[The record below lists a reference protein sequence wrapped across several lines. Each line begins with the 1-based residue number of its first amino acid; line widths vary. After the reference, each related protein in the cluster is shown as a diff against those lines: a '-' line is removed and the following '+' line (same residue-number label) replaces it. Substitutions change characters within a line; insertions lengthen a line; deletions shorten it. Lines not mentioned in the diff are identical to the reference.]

1 MSSTILNSAWKHKIQ
16 IINIFDEKFLNE
28 KDIALQPINLILDKD
43 NSPDNS
49 PKKQLTN
56 KGFSINNNN
65 NIQKKNS
72 NKEIKKQKKREAKK
86 SIKSYK
92 SSGLYNSNIVIV
104 QSLTAD
110 SERSSLNQIEKEVE
124 KLKKIINKSKSKKN
138 KNKSKSKMKTHN
150 SNKY

>member
-65 NIQKKNS
+65 IQNKNS
-72 NKEIKKQKKREAKK
+72 NEEIKKQKKRETKKK

-92 SSGLYNSNIVIV
+92 SSGLYNSNIVII

-124 KLKKIINKSKSKKN
+124 KLNKIINKSKSKKN
-138 KNKSKSKMKTHN
+138 KNKSKSKMKAHN

>member
-49 PKKQLTN
+49 PKKQIA
-56 KGFSINNNN
+56 KKSISINNNN

-72 NKEIKKQKKREAKK
+72 NEEIKKQKKREAKK

-138 KNKSKSKMKTHN
+138 KNKSKSKMKAHN

>member
-1 MSSTILNSAWKHKIQ
+1 MSSTILNSAWKRKIQ
-16 IINIFDEKFLNE
+16 LINVFDEKFLNE
-28 KDIALQPINLILDKD
+28 KDIALQPINFILDK
-43 NSPDNS
+43 DNS

-65 NIQKKNS
+65 IQNKNS
-72 NKEIKKQKKREAKK
+72 NEEIKKQKKRETKKK

-92 SSGLYNSNIVIV
+92 SSGLYNSNIVII

-124 KLKKIINKSKSKKN
+124 KLNKIINKSKSKKN
-138 KNKSKSKMKTHN
+138 KNKSKSKMKAHN